1 MHCPVKEVNEG
12 EKMSSGKAK
21 SHVAATFKR
30 RQGTADGRGR
40 CRTRPLSG
48 SPCIRAVPRARAVV
62 IIFINI
68 DKARHGWINS
78 DRSEGGREVGIP
90 RVVECFEGAGA
101 GGRQAGRQRGAAWCS
116 TSSAVEFD
124 FIKNAGIL
132 CLESASTIIHSQ
144 RAVLRR
150 QFPREGR
157 LDSWN
162 SEERTSVLLIEF
174 GFVLRTV
181 ANGGL
186 DQGDWTIKS
195 HWRQKNPVGF
205 YLCLNSRKEEKGR
218 LKRANL
224 LPGMAER
231 KRPRNRP

>member
-1 MHCPVKEVNEG
+1 MDQ
-12 EKMSSGKAK
+12 
-21 SHVAATFKR
+21 F
-30 RQGTADGRGR
+30 
-40 CRTRPLSG
+40 G
-48 SPCIRAVPRARAVV
+48 SV
-62 IIFINI
+62 
-68 DKARHGWINS
+68 
-78 DRSEGGREVGIP
+78 GGREGGGYTT
-90 RVVECFEGAGA
+90 RGGMLRGSRRWRQAGRH
-101 GGRQAGRQRGAAWCS
+101 RQAGRQRGAAWCS

-195 HWRQKNPVGF
+195 HWRQKKPACRILSLPQF
-205 YLCLNSRKEEKGR
+205 A
-218 LKRANL
+218 KR
-224 LPGMAER
+224 GER
-231 KRPRNRP
+231 ATKTSKFIAWHGGA